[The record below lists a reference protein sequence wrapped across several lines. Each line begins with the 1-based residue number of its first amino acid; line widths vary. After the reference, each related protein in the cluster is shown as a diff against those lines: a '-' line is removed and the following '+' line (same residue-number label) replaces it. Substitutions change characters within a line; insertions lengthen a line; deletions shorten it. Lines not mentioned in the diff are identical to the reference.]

1 MMKWVFFL
9 AALTLTAQPKQ
20 IAITIDDLPCVGCR
34 NLAEAK
40 SITSELLKNLKDAP
54 AIGFVNEV
62 GLQVQGERDARIALL
77 EQWIEAGKM
86 LGNHT
91 YSHPDTNKVSLEEY
105 TDDIV
110 RGEVVTKQL
119 MARRGVRNLYF
130 RHPFTHTG
138 PTKEY
143 KEGLDRFLASRGY
156 TIAPFT
162 VENEDYAWA
171 LIYRRTTDEAVR
183 DRVQREYIAHLD
195 LVLAH
200 MAKVSGEVFGREI
213 PQILIIHANSLN
225 AHVMPAMLEM
235 FSKRGYSVVSLEK
248 AMSDAAF
255 ATPDTWVGRF
265 GPSWLYRW
273 ARAAGKKVSDSTE
286 PELPTWMRELYQNYS
301 AQ

>member
-1 MMKWVFFL
+1 MKRALYFL
-9 AALTLTAQPKQ
+9 CVTLCAQQKQ

-34 NLAEAK
+34 DLADARAVTGK
-40 SITSELLKNLKDAP
+40 LLGNLKGTP
-54 AIGFVNEV
+54 AIGFVNEIQ
-62 GLQVQGERDARIALL
+62 LQTQGERDARIALL
-77 EQWIEAGKM
+77 EQWIEAGKT

-91 YSHPDTNKVSLEEY
+91 YSHPDANKVSLDEY

-138 PTKEY
+138 PTREY

-171 LIYRRTTDEAVR
+171 LVYRRTTDETVR
-183 DRVQREYIAHLD
+183 ERVRREYIAHLD

-200 MAKVSGEVFGREI
+200 MAKVSVELLGREI
-213 PQILIIHANSLN
+213 PQILLIHANSLN
-225 AHVMPAMLEM
+225 ADVMPQMLEM
-235 FSKRGYSVVSLEK
+235 FRNREYHVVSLEQAMTDK
-248 AMSDAAF
+248 AYAA
-255 ATPDTWVGRF
+255 PDTWVGKF

-273 ARAAGKKVSDSTE
+273 ARANGKTVSDSTE
-286 PELPTWMRELYQNYS
+286 PEPPS
-301 AQ
+301 